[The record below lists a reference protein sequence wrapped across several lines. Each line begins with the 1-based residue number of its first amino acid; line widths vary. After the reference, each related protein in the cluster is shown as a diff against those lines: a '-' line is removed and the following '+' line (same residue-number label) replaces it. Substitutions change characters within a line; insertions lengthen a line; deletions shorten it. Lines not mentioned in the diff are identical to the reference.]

1 MGSMPGQGT
10 KIPHACAVKKI
21 FLIEKWN
28 SYTNLRGKLSYMFN
42 MGKNYP
48 PEIVFTVSWFRK
60 KNQTIVENL
69 ENLWLCWTS
78 NFKRHISIKYSF
90 NYI

>member
-60 KNQTIVENL
+60 KKSNYCWKYRKSVVVSNQ
-69 ENLWLCWTS
+69 
-78 NFKRHISIKYSF
+78 
-90 NYI
+90 